1 MLVLT
6 RRTDNEAYALATRL
20 LLVLMLFLGCQL
32 CNDLME
38 PLRTHLELPLKF
50 EFILTS
56 CSLSLS
62 TSSFFLGGARTPQ
75 NIVSIDS
82 LNPTELARLTHTFFF
97 IQLTTCNRDAYSALI
112 VGAPLS
118 KLTNACEHL
127 RLLAAYRAQMSWAAP
142 VFARTRVQRP
152 HQSGF

>member
-1 MLVLT
+1 MVLCVCPGCNLLVLT

-50 EFILTS
+50 EFIFTIVFGD
-56 CSLSLS
+56 LS
-62 TSSFFLGGARTPQ
+62 TSSLFLGGARTPQ
-75 NIVSIDS
+75 HIVLVDS

-97 IQLTTCNRDAYSALI
+97 IQFTTCKRDAYS
-112 VGAPLS
+112 
-118 KLTNACEHL
+118 
-127 RLLAAYRAQMSWAAP
+127 
-142 VFARTRVQRP
+142 FTR
-152 HQSGF
+152 